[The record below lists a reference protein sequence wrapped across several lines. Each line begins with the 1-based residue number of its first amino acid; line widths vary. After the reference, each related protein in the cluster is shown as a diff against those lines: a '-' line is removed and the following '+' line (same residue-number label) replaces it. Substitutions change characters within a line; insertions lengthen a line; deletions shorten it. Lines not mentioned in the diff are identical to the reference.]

1 MRRLIGNT
9 LLLTLLAL
17 TGCSSKPE
25 PQIVTLNDQECQAV
39 ADTPEDA
46 FEACRKAR
54 ENLERNLQQQAKM
67 RDQ

>member
-1 MRRLIGNT
+1 MRRLIGT
-9 LLLTLLAL
+9 SLFLTLLAL

-25 PQIVTLNDQECQAV
+25 PQIVTLNDQECQAI

-54 ENLERNLQQQAKM
+54 ENLERNLQRQAKI
-67 RDQ
+67 RSK